1 VEDYGDKA
9 IFVHVYGPEPHP
21 VAPDLNF
28 DSGKLLPNYWSILRQ
43 PVTYDDRLE
52 AAKNIQSITHPKQV
66 ILPDYLTGNPYS
78 SLNQPVWCS
87 YANGA
92 RSSVV
97 VASSGSIFYQ
107 QDWLDS
113 KALGKAIDGYWQQE
127 GEGTWTDEN
136 IP

>member
-1 VEDYGDKA
+1 MCHHELVFSPIGL
-9 IFVHVYGPEPHP
+9 P
-21 VAPDLNF
+21 LN
-28 DSGKLLPNYWSILRQ
+28 DNHCLTP
-43 PVTYDDRLE
+43 
-52 AAKNIQSITHPKQV
+52 AQV

-92 RSSVV
+92 RSSVI

-113 KALGKAIDGYWQQE
+113 EHLGIALNGYWQQE
-127 GEGTWTDEN
+127 GKGTWTDAHVPSPKELAARRAAKGGEGRRHN
-136 IP
+136 RD